1 MEILFIR
8 HGESTENIAMKNN
21 KEYDTNNIVLTNKG
35 IAQAKATAKYIKK
48 VFGKIDCIYHS
59 PVYRCQQTAEIIA
72 KNVNYIKELVPNELL
87 MEYGYTSLFDNM
99 AFTIK
104 QKNIKKIDKRFN
116 KILKDMNPF
125 TKLNNISSTQEDLE
139 KKYNFKPDTNDVI
152 VNYTKFFEDINKNN
166 KRILVIGHGG
176 TTNIM
181 LTRILNMNQFNSIAF
196 REIGVKVT
204 NCSITSVLYN
214 NDKFELVQFPN
225 DKHLTKINEKYD

>member
-1 MEILFIR
+1 M
-8 HGESTENIAMKNN
+8 
-21 KEYDTNNIVLTNKG
+21 
-35 IAQAKATAKYIKK
+35 
-48 VFGKIDCIYHS
+48 
-59 PVYRCQQTAEIIA
+59 
-72 KNVNYIKELVPNELL
+72 NYIKELVPNELL

-104 QKNIKKIDKRFN
+104 QKNIKKIDKKFN

-139 KKYNFKPDTNDVI
+139 KKYNFKPNTNDVI

-176 TTNIM
+176 TTNII